1 MNLFQGIKMEYSKVQ
16 WPKKEEIVNSTL
28 WVIVMSLVLSVYLG
42 VFDLIASRLLKVLVS
57 LFGGYYNGK
66 NISYKMVYDS
76 YLFRI

>member
-16 WPKKEEIVNSTL
+16 WTKKEEIVNSTL

-57 LFGGYYNGK
+57 LFGG
-66 NISYKMVYDS
+66 
-76 YLFRI
+76 